1 MKVIRLHKEGNYY
14 KYTLTLFRRVDVYWG
29 KTDKQE
35 KDIDYVVVFRNKKKF
50 LTKSGYRKITM
61 PLRVNLTKQQLFIGS
76 LVIFTIIMTI
86 IELYKINQS

>member
-1 MKVIRLHKEGNYY
+1 MKVIRLHKEGYYY

-35 KDIDYVVVFRNKKKF
+35 KNIDYIVAFRNTCITINKRKF
-50 LTKSGYRKITM
+50 LM
-61 PLRVNLTKQQLFIGS
+61 RVNLTKQQLFIGS
-76 LVIFTIIMTI
+76 LVIFTIIMAI